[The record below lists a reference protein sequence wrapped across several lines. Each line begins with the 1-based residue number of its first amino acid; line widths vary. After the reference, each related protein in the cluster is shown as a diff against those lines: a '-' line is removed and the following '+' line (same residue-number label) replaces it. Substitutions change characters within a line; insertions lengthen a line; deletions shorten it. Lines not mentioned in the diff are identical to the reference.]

1 MASQSQDIPVQP
13 TLDIQ
18 NLSDEEC
25 LAAWASENKISRES
39 MDRLFQ
45 EGFTSMRALKLID
58 RDDLVKA
65 KLPRGQQKL
74 IFASVE
80 NLLQNEALA
89 QKARA
94 KIHVDQSQSTS
105 EGGNAQNSA
114 ALFGGNQDEA
124 SIQTSAPLASAHVQI
139 GSGTTSTSGRQN
151 ETGDPYVRALLQQFR
166 TGQGQ
171 NSGINSEANIVNGD
185 SVSRQTLG
193 GLGISDNNTQVNGR
207 DGLLTSGGP
216 SQPQSWRDP
225 QIYLAAAAT
234 GKSNPTFYDITEFV
248 TGSMEEEIVVGGNG
262 AQQVVLKS
270 GPKKPKLES
279 VTLAQWS
286 VANLAILYRL
296 LGDGKLG
303 ATNILDYLSYTTKI
317 CQLVQRFNLVSVLLY
332 DREYRKLQSAH
343 NFRWGTDVPH
353 LQSVHLQAR
362 LPKQSTS
369 LTGKAN
375 IGGSQKT
382 STQGPF
388 TADGRV
394 ICKLFNSKG
403 GCHFKDCKFVHQCSQ
418 SGCKQTHSAV
428 THAQSKNM

>member
-1 MASQSQDIPVQP
+1 MASQSQDEISHP
-13 TLDIQ
+13 TVDVR
-18 NLSDEEC
+18 NLSDEEH
-25 LAAWASENKISRES
+25 LAAWAKDNKISREAI
-39 MDRLFQ
+39 DRLYQ
-45 EGFTSMRALKLID
+45 EGFTSMEALKLID

-65 KLPRGQQKL
+65 KLLRGQQKL
-74 IFASVE
+74 ILAAVQK
-80 NLLQNEALA
+80 LLQNEALP
-89 QKARA
+89 QKALA
-94 KIHVDQSQSTS
+94 KIPVDQSQTTS
-105 EGGNAQNSA
+105 EGGNAQDSTA
-114 ALFGGNQDEA
+114 QCGGNQDEA
-124 SIQTSAPLASAHVQI
+124 SIQTSAPLASAHVRN
-139 GSGTTSTSGRQN
+139 GSGTISTSGRQN
-151 ETGDPYVRALLQQFR
+151 ETDDPYTRALLQQFR

-171 NSGINSEANIVNGD
+171 SSVINSGTNIINGD

-193 GLGISDNNTQVNGR
+193 GLGISDNTTQVNSR
-207 DGLLTSGGP
+207 DSLLTSGVP

-225 QIYLAAAAT
+225 QIYLAAAAS

-248 TGSMEEEIVVGGNG
+248 TGNMEEEIVVGGNG

-270 GPKKPKLES
+270 GPKKPKIES

-296 LGDGKLG
+296 LGDGKLN

-362 LPKQSTS
+362 IPKQSTS
-369 LTGKAN
+369 FNGKAN
-375 IGGSQKT
+375 VGGPQKT
-382 STQGPF
+382 PPQGPF
-388 TADGRV
+388 TADGRI

-418 SGCKQTHSAV
+418 SGCKQPHSAV